1 MKRDGAHS
9 GALLPGKAVLI
20 VITATAV
27 TGGFALGYFVGK
39 SASSSEPSI
48 LKHPASSDLVSTPAA
63 PNSPSELKNEVPSS
77 PPPQTQPSPPKHT
90 QASTTPSPY
99 GATPFAADVKSEEK
113 SGAKGQQA
121 AMTEKKV
128 LPGPGERSIPPAGF
142 ANQDRGARSISD
154 PEEMAKN
161 TPTQS
166 ADSLSKKAVYT
177 VQAAAFKR
185 QKDADALK
193 QTLEDR
199 GYKVTVR
206 KEPDQRGAVLFKVRV
221 GEFAQKK
228 EASVFALKL
237 RKTDG
242 LNAFAVLKNQ

>member
-27 TGGFALGYFVGK
+27 TGGFALGYFAGK
-39 SASSSEPSI
+39 SASSSSDPSI
-48 LKHPASSDLVSTPAA
+48 LKHPASGDLLSA
-63 PNSPSELKNEVPSS
+63 PNSPSGLKDEVPS
-77 PPPQTQPSPPKHT
+77 PLPPQTQPSPPEHT
-90 QASTTPSPY
+90 QASATPSPY
-99 GATPFAADVKSEEK
+99 GAAPFAADVKSEEK

-128 LPGPGERSIPPAGF
+128 LPGSGERSIPPAGF
-142 ANQDRGARSISD
+142 ANQDKGARSISD
-154 PEEMAKN
+154 PEETAQN
-161 TPTQS
+161 TPLQS

-177 VQAAAFKR
+177 VQAAAFRR
-185 QKDADALK
+185 QKDADALR

-199 GYKVTVR
+199 GYQVTVR
-206 KEPDQRGAVLFKVRV
+206 KEPDQRGVVFFKVRV
-221 GEFAQKK
+221 GEFVQKK
-228 EASVFALKL
+228 EASVFAQKL